1 MLAQPSSI
9 IFQSANSMVGVTHN
23 QKLRALYH
31 AAVANHL
38 PVALWRYPHDEAK
51 QAVVDFSGVAQ
62 PTTIDF
68 SEQVAGFVFAPF
80 VSNEGQMPLFIK
92 ASFYLDPI
100 GQDFLSDENNFLI
113 AKNRRRFLRDYQN
126 QLTNPTEVSPW
137 VTGPIDRTANKFF
150 NETEYA
156 DLVDQAIT
164 FIKASGVR
172 KVVTSR
178 ATETELPQDF
188 DPLTT
193 FEGLCQRYQNA
204 FISLIAIPEVG
215 TWIGATPEVLLE
227 LNDQQLRTVSLAG
240 TQPRPTDRTL
250 DMVTWGDKEIEE
262 QALVSDDIREFFRNL
277 NIDNFT
283 EDGPKTVSAGKI
295 VHLQTEFKV
304 SLPKRDLL
312 YLANQVLRDLHPT
325 SAVCGMPK
333 EAALAFILENE
344 RYNRAFYS
352 GFLGPVHINQASR
365 LFVNLR
371 CMQLRRQSAILYIG
385 GGITQDS
392 VPSAEWYET
401 VLKSK
406 TLLDILR
413 PEITVVS

>member
-9 IFQSANSMVGVTHN
+9 IFQSTNSLVEVTHN
-23 QKLRALYH
+23 QKLRASYQ
-31 AAVANHL
+31 AAIANHL
-38 PVALWRYPHDEAK
+38 PVALWRYPHDEAR

-62 PTTIDF
+62 PTAIDF
-68 SEQVAGFVFAPF
+68 TEQVAGFAFAPF

-92 ASFYLDPI
+92 ASFYLDPV

-113 AKNRRRFLRDYQN
+113 AKNRRRFLREYQN
-126 QLTNPTEVSPW
+126 QLTNPSPESSW
-137 VTGPIDRTANKFF
+137 VTGPINRAVNKFF
-150 NETEYA
+150 DETEYA
-156 DLVDQAIT
+156 DLVDRAVT
-164 FIKASGVR
+164 FIKANGVR

-178 ATETELPQDF
+178 AAETTLPVDF

-193 FEGLCQRYQNA
+193 FEALCQRYQNA

-227 LNDQQLRTVSLAG
+227 LNNKHLRTVALAG
-240 TQPRPTDRTL
+240 TQPRPVDRSL
-250 DMVTWGDKEIEE
+250 DTVTWGDKEIEE
-262 QALVSDDIREFFRNL
+262 QAFVSNDIRDFFRNL
-277 NIDNFT
+277 DIDNFT

-304 SLPKRDLL
+304 SLPERDLL
-312 YLANQVLRDLHPT
+312 HLANQVLHDLHPT
-325 SAVCGMPK
+325 SAVCGMPR
-333 EAALAFILENE
+333 EAALAFILEHE

-352 GFLGPVHINQASR
+352 GFLGPVHINQDSR

-371 CMQLRRQSAILYIG
+371 CMQLRRHSAILYIG

-392 VPSAEWYET
+392 IPTAEWDET

-413 PEITVVS
+413 PETTAVS